1 MPVPVGLSQVFVHAS
16 ANLVALA
23 SNCCPGDPEK
33 HKSKSCIGS
42 LIEFSRQKVNQ
53 NTPIFDQTNYSGSL
67 FF

>member
-33 HKSKSCIGS
+33 HKSKLCIGS
-42 LIEFSRQKVNQ
+42 LIEFSRQKVN
-53 NTPIFDQTNYSGSL
+53 
-67 FF
+67 